1 VIGAQYARHVAE
13 QLIEQVRAL
22 RQLTG
27 VPSPGGEVASDG
39 ERGGVIGAQ
48 YAHHVGEQLVSVATD
63 QLDEGAAWEDIA
75 ARARELVKA
84 AGETDDT

>member
-1 VIGAQYARHVAE
+1 
-13 QLIEQVRAL
+13 
-22 RQLTG
+22 
-27 VPSPGGEVASDG
+27 
-39 ERGGVIGAQ
+39 
-48 YAHHVGEQLVSVATD
+48 VATD